1 MTGKPLKYI
10 SVGKLKTPFWKD
22 AAAHYTTRITRWR
35 KLDITEVRDGD
46 SALPPDPRNAL
57 EGRRIIEAL
66 DPQDIA
72 LVLDERGQHLTS
84 PQLADLLRQMD
95 HDARGRACFIV
106 GGAWGLDEAVRQRA
120 SRCISLSH
128 MTLPHELARVV
139 LLEQLYRAECILRKV
154 PYHH

>member
-46 SALPPDPRNAL
+46 SALPQDQRNAL

-66 DPQDIA
+66 DPQDPRISPYFK
-72 LVLDERGQHLTS
+72 LVYDNVF
-84 PQLADLLRQMD
+84 
-95 HDARGRACFIV
+95 ARIY
-106 GGAWGLDEAVRQRA
+106 E
-120 SRCISLSH
+120 
-128 MTLPHELARVV
+128 V
-139 LLEQLYRAECILRKV
+139 L
-154 PYHH
+154 

>member
-1 MTGKPLKYI
+1 MKYI

-22 AAAHYTTRITRWR
+22 AAAHYATRISRWR
-35 KLDITEVRDGD
+35 RLEASEVRDGD
-46 SALPPDPRNAL
+46 AALPQEQRNAL
-57 EGRRIIEAL
+57 EGRRILDAL
-66 DPQDIA
+66 TPQDIP

-84 PQLADLLRQMD
+84 PELAELLRRMD
-95 HDARGRACFIV
+95 HEAQGRACFIV
-106 GGAWGLDEAVRQRA
+106 GGAWGLDDAVRQRA

>member
-46 SALPPDPRNAL
+46 SALPQDQRNAL

-72 LVLDERGQHLTS
+72 LVLDERGQHL
-84 PQLADLLRQMD
+84 
-95 HDARGRACFIV
+95 
-106 GGAWGLDEAVRQRA
+106 GGADPQQQGGLEVRMSFPVRSSDEGR
-120 SRCISLSH
+120 
-128 MTLPHELARVV
+128 
-139 LLEQLYRAECILRKV
+139 
-154 PYHH
+154 